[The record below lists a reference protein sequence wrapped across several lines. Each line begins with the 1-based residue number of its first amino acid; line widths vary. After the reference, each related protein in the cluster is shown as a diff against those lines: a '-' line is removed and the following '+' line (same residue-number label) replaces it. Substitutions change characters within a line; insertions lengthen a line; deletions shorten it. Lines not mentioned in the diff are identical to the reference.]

1 MIKKLLAAALAMV
14 IVAVVGF
21 AVLVFRQSEGLAPET
36 LEAKYLTPA
45 DRFIDVDGVR
55 VRLRE
60 EGTASAPSII
70 LVHGF
75 TFSLETWDAWAASL
89 KRDYRVLRFD
99 LAGHGLTGPDPQAR
113 YSPMARAAFI
123 SQLFDALDISD
134 AIVAGNSLGGLAAWR
149 FAAIEPGRVK
159 ALVLISPGA
168 FSLNSVGDTALPA
181 PPAMQV
187 YLKTAPSAGVAA
199 AAGLIYADPTKVP
212 PERLELLRDM
222 MRRRGN
228 GDAFVRSIEQFVLP
242 DPTVDLRMISAPT
255 LVMWGSQ
262 DRVVP
267 LEHGERLVD
276 AISGAKL
283 VIFDGVGH
291 VAHEEAP
298 EETLAALS
306 SFLKTLDGR
315 QATDAPAEVRE

>member
-1 MIKKLLAAALAMV
+1 MIKKLLAAALA
-14 IVAVVGF
+14 IIVVGVIGF
-21 AVLVFRQSEGLAPET
+21 GVLVFRQSGGLAPET
-36 LEAKYLTPA
+36 LEAKYVTPA

-60 EGTASAPSII
+60 EGPASGPPIV

-113 YSPMARAAFI
+113 YSPMARAEFI
-123 SQLFDALDISD
+123 SQLFDAIELDE

-149 FAAIEPGRVK
+149 FAAIEPARVK

-168 FSLNSVGDTALPA
+168 FALNGVGDTALPA

-187 YLKTAPSAGVAA
+187 YLKTAPAAGVAA
-199 AAGLIYADPTKVP
+199 AAGLIYADPTKVS

-228 GDAFVRSIEQFVLP
+228 GEAFVRSIEQFVLP

-255 LVMWGSQ
+255 LIMWGAE

-267 LEHGERLVD
+267 PEHGKRL
-276 AISGAKL
+276 AGMISGAKL
-283 VIFDGVGH
+283 VTFDGVGH

-306 SFLKTLDGR
+306 SFLQFAHGPQKTDSP
-315 QATDAPAEVRE
+315 ADARE